1 MVSLALITEAF
12 PALTPAQ
19 WCQAFFGISSASIL
33 AMQVIPKAAQ
43 HLLLDYGARS
53 PVTTIIT
60 DDRSKE
66 AAGPEGSNV
75 FNDLVKAV
83 ASVGQIP
90 HSWFMHFY
98 IASVAGS
105 ALWAWQYLQGGS
117 AITFIAAQQAASGT
131 PSMSLEQTML
141 VWILMA
147 LQGARRLHECLF
159 VMKPGS
165 SKMWFVH
172 WLLGLG
178 FYLCMSVSVWV
189 DGSGESLFIDPPSL
203 LETTK
208 SNHGSLL
215 SLPTIVGTAVYV
227 YGWSNQ
233 HLCHKYLAS
242 LKKYSLPDQGLFR
255 YIVCPHYTCECLI
268 YLGLA
273 VAAAPEGRFINRTL
287 LCAFWF
293 IVTNLGTTAD
303 GTKQWYAQRFGNRKL
318 RNLHYIAI
326 CEACSGCAH
335 VLAGSEIRFRSQE
348 VPVHNCLGGE
358 LDVLLDIGNAMQVI
372 GVEALGRDEEASG
385 LLKNA
390 CYGLQI

>member
-1 MVSLALITEAF
+1 MTRSGRFGPCQRPWALYHVYSHHKPHFASERPPRLIMVSLALITEAF

-66 AAGPEGSNV
+66 AAGPGGSNV

-117 AITFIAAQQAASGT
+117 AITSIAEQQAASGT

-141 VWILMA
+141 VWTLMA

-189 DGSGESLFIDPPSL
+189 DGSGESLFIDPRRLSANSTTFPSL
-203 LETTK
+203 SVRDNQVKSLE
-208 SNHGSLL
+208 
-215 SLPTIVGTAVYV
+215 PAV
-227 YGWSNQ
+227 
-233 HLCHKYLAS
+233 
-242 LKKYSLPDQGLFR
+242 
-255 YIVCPHYTCECLI
+255 
-268 YLGLA
+268 
-273 VAAAPEGRFINRTL
+273 VAHHCRNGCVRVRLVQPAPMPQIPG
-287 LCAFWF
+287 
-293 IVTNLGTTAD
+293 
-303 GTKQWYAQRFGNRKL
+303 QP
-318 RNLHYIAI
+318 
-326 CEACSGCAH
+326 
-335 VLAGSEIRFRSQE
+335 QE
-348 VPVHNCLGGE
+348 VFTAGPGPFSIYRLPPLYLRMPHLPGPCRRRGARGPVHQSHPPMR
-358 LDVLLDIGNAMQVI
+358 LLVHCHQPWHN
-372 GVEALGRDEEASG
+372 S
-385 LLKNA
+385 
-390 CYGLQI
+390 